1 VNPRHFSLAALALV
15 PLAAAH
21 AGSLGVKIEGLD
33 EEMLEAAYGGLTL
46 NQYVGRDVTSA
57 QVRRLFARGEDEI
70 RETLEPFGYY
80 EPRIEKKLETNGED
94 FTVLFTVDPGDP
106 VIVRRRKIVVEGEA
120 SRVESVREAIDAAEP
135 RIGERLDHAKYE
147 ESKERIESSLLGV
160 GYLGAKSER
169 RRVEVVKRARAATI
183 DLEWRSGERYR
194 FGDVRFSEETPFS
207 PEFLE
212 RFIPW
217 EPGEYYSAWQLL
229 AFQQRLIDADYFATV
244 SVQPDMEEAR
254 DRTVPVDALLTPA
267 KPSVYTGSVYV
278 STDSGPGVR
287 LAIDRRWVNR
297 RGHKFDAD
305 IEYSDRLQE
314 FALGYHVPLR
324 GRNERML
331 NVGTAYRDETTDTST
346 SRMVRATANE
356 AREWRGFK
364 RSLGFQYLNGDFE
377 IASEQRE
384 TSLLYAEG
392 VLTRREADDLTFPR
406 SGRST
411 SYTLRAAPLDV
422 LTDTSFTQLS
432 AEAKWI
438 QGIGNRQRLLVR
450 AALGTMAVKDFD
462 RLPPE
467 LRFFA
472 GGDRSIRGF
481 DYESLG
487 SVNSLGEV
495 IGGEHLVV
503 ASVEYERFILD
514 KWGAAVFVDAG
525 DAFRSVDFRTNVGA
539 GIGIRWLSPVGMVRA
554 DVAYPIVSELAESIR
569 FHVSIG
575 PDL

>member
-1 VNPRHFSLAALALV
+1 VE
-15 PLAAAH
+15 
-21 AGSLGVKIEGLD
+21 IQGLE
-33 EEMLEAAYGGLTL
+33 EEMLEAAYAGLSL
-46 NQYVGRDVTSA
+46 NQYVERDVTSA

-70 RETLEPFGYY
+70 REALEPFGHY
-80 EPRIEKKLETNGED
+80 EAGVEGKLEARSEA
-94 FTVLFTVDPGDP
+94 FRVVFQVDPGEP
-106 VIVRRRKIVVEGEA
+106 VIVRRRNVRVEGEA
-120 SRVESVREAIDAAEP
+120 ARVESVREAVESAEP
-135 RIGERLDHAKYE
+135 RIGEPLDHAKYE
-147 ESKERIESSLLGV
+147 ASKERIESAMLAM
-160 GYLGAKSER
+160 GYLGAEAES
-169 RRVEVVKRARAATI
+169 RRVEVVRRARAATI
-183 DLEWRSGERYR
+183 DLAWESGPRYR

-207 PEFLE
+207 VEFLD

-217 EPGEYYSAWQLL
+217 EPGEHYSAEQLL

-244 SVQPDMEEAR
+244 SVQPNVEASR
-254 DRTVPVDALLTPA
+254 DRAVPIDALLTPA

-278 STDSGPGVR
+278 STDTGPGVR

-305 IEYSDRLQE
+305 IEYSERLQE
-314 FALGYHVPLR
+314 LALGYHVPLR

-346 SRMVRATANE
+346 SRMARAAANE

-364 RSLGFQYLNGDFE
+364 RSLGLQYLNGDFE
-377 IASEQRE
+377 VGSEQRD

-392 VLTRREADDLTFPR
+392 VLTRRDADDLTFPR
-406 SGRST
+406 AGRST
-411 SYTLRAAPLDV
+411 TYTLRAAPFDV
-422 LTDTSFTQLS
+422 LTDTSFTQIS

-438 QGIGNRQRLLVR
+438 RGIGNRQRAILR

-487 SVNSLGEV
+487 SLNALGEV
-495 IGGEHLVV
+495 IGGEHLVI
-503 ASVEYERFILD
+503 ASAEYERFFLD
-514 KWGAAVFVDAG
+514 KWGAAAFVDAG
-525 DAFRSVDFRTNVGA
+525 DAFRSADFQTNVGA
-539 GIGIRWLSPVGMVRA
+539 GLGIRWLSPVGMVRV
-554 DVAYPIVSELAESIR
+554 DVGYPVVSELAESVR
-569 FHVSIG
+569 FHVTIG